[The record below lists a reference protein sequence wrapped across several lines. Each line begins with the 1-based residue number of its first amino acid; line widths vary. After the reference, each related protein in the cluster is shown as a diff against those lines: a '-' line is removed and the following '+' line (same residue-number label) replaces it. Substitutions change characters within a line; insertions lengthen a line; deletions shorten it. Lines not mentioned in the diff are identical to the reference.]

1 MNVKA
6 VADKRHIRQ
15 GIGWLQRVK
24 TWQLI
29 LLLILAGLIA
39 ATFLRLNNIGM
50 IERRTAVFSA
60 DKAGNAEVTKA
71 RLFDLQRYS
80 AAHMNAESGVIYL
93 EEQYKRDT
101 QVAIEAASARDSGS
115 NINTLADQTCKAQ
128 FGGYS
133 QAYVQCFAAELAKY
147 PEGANAPDKANLP
160 SPSLYRH
167 EFSSPAWSPDF
178 AGFSLFLCGI
188 IVFVIVT
195 RLLGLVVL
203 RALLHR
209 HYAHV

>member
-1 MNVKA
+1 MT
-6 VADKRHIRQ
+6 DKRRIRQ
-15 GIGWLQRVK
+15 GIGWLQRVH

-29 LLLILAGLIA
+29 LLLIVMGLLS

-50 IERRTAVFSA
+50 IERRTAVANA
-60 DKAGNAEVTKA
+60 DKQGDQELIKA

-80 AAHMNAESGVIYL
+80 AAHMNADSGVIYL
-93 EEQYKRDT
+93 QEQYARDT
-101 QVAIEAASARDSGS
+101 QASIEAASARDSGGE
-115 NINTLADQTCKAQ
+115 NINTKADRTCKAQ

-147 PEGANAPDKANLP
+147 PSGSNAPEKANLP

-167 EFSSPAWSPDF
+167 EFTSPAWSPDF
-178 AGFSLFLCGI
+178 AGFSLIICGLI
-188 IVFVIVT
+188 LVLIVA
-195 RLLGLVVL
+195 RLFSLLLL

-209 HYAHV
+209 HYSSV

>member
-1 MNVKA
+1 M
-6 VADKRHIRQ
+6 ADNRRIKQ

-29 LLLILAGLIA
+29 LLLILVALIA

-50 IERRTAVFSA
+50 IERRSAVFSA
-60 DKAGNAEVTKA
+60 DKAGNAEVTRA

-80 AAHMNAESGVIYL
+80 AAHMNAASGVIYL

-101 QVAIEAASARDSGS
+101 QVAIEAASARNSGN
-115 NINTLADQTCKAQ
+115 NINTQADEICKAQ

-133 QAYVQCFAAELAKY
+133 QAYVQCFASELAKY
-147 PEGANAPDKANLP
+147 PSGSNAPDKANLP

-167 EFSSPAWSPDF
+167 EFTSPAWSPDF
-178 AGFSLFLCGI
+178 AGFSLLIGAFIVLI
-188 IVFVIVT
+188 IFT
-195 RLLGLVVL
+195 RLIGLVVL

-209 HYAHV
+209 HYAQV